1 MDFPALHRTMQR
13 LLAREDPEPG
23 LTPLAPLGLLA
34 SVRQYRLHAVS
45 LPQSTAVFILE
56 GTKTV
61 HREQERLTVRAGEV
75 FLSPA
80 RMETTVENIPD
91 PKSGRYAAL
100 CLTFSEDM
108 LARTADRPDRM
119 DAPSHLLEGLHLR
132 CDEPLALS
140 LSHLADMAGAAP
152 ENHRLLDLC
161 REEVLLLIA
170 DRAGGAPLLW
180 TSASTWGARCAGV
193 IGQSPGREWTAGE
206 LADRLGTSERSLRRH
221 LQNEGTRL
229 TDILREVRLGTGL
242 SLLQGGG
249 VSVGEA
255 AFRCG
260 YNSASRFAGLFRERF
275 GISPRDVL
283 RCGAVLEPS
292 LADT

>member
-1 MDFPALHRTMQR
+1 MDFPALHKTMQR
-13 LLAREDPEPG
+13 LLARENPDPG

-45 LPQSTAVFILE
+45 LPQSTAVFVLE

-61 HREQERLTVRAGEV
+61 HREQERLTVRAGEG

-91 PKSGRYAAL
+91 PRTKRYAAL
-100 CLTFSEDM
+100 CLTFSEAM
-108 LARTADRPDRM
+108 LARTADRCERSA
-119 DAPSHLLEGLHLR
+119 APSHLLEGLHLR

-140 LSHLADMAGAAP
+140 LAHLADMAGAAP
-152 ENHRLLDLC
+152 DNHRLLDLC

-170 DRAGGAPLLW
+170 DRADGAPLMW
-180 TSASTWGARCAGV
+180 TSATTWSARCAAIV
-193 IGQSPGREWTAGE
+193 GQSPGREWTAGE
-206 LADRLGTSERSLRRH
+206 LAERLGTSERSLRRH
-221 LQNEGTRL
+221 LQHEGTRL

-249 VSVGEA
+249 VSVGET

-260 YNSASRFAGLFRERF
+260 YSSASRFAGLFRDRF
-275 GISPRDVL
+275 GISPSDVL
-283 RCGAVLEPS
+283 RCGAVLEPT
-292 LADT
+292 LAET